1 MSELLTAASFQ
12 RIKRMILTRGDRQTY
27 CNMYNQ
33 NPHVEVA
40 GFHAYLSPDVGQ
52 RNINCDPALSDF
64 DELTIANWRAGP
76 DDTYCSARVVG
87 DTLEYD
93 SSRAAALEQY
103 FTALLALAE

>member
-12 RIKRMILTRGDRQTY
+12 RIKRMILARGDRQTY
-27 CNMYNQ
+27 CNKYNQ
-33 NPHVEVA
+33 NPHVEVS

-64 DELTIANWRAGP
+64 DQLTIQDWRGGP
-76 DDTYCSARVVG
+76 DTYSSARVVG

-93 SSRAAALEQY
+93 RSRAAALEQY